1 MNNVSLKGKSIYNS
15 AKYTELM
22 KEPKDFEQEYTHTHT
37 KWEIEMKNDEI
48 L

>member
-22 KEPKDFEQEYTHTHT
+22 KEPRDFEQEYTHTH
-37 KWEIEMKNDEI
+37 KMGNRNEK
-48 L
+48 